1 MACFFISLKTSNY
14 LLHIKFIIDKFCEF
28 EKIQSEEEKSKIKD
42 KVLAYESDILIRINF
57 SLEYELPYP
66 FLKKILGLRDQAV
79 LKFIIKNEKNAV
91 LSNFCNDNDKIK
103 HIKGKISEIVNF
115 SFLFPFFLNF
125 NTDTISLS
133 CLKLALNKLKIQIN
147 INDIINIICNQKE
160 KEFVSI
166 DVNDINDIEI
176 CSSLIDELVLSK
188 IQKVKTHEEHNVNNI
203 NNIKKQNFF
212 IANTEYD
219 IGTKPKSETKEKSK
233 NETFLKKKRK

>member
-42 KVLAYESDILIRINF
+42 KVLAYESDILIRNNF

-115 SFLFPFFLNF
+115 SFLFPFFF
-125 NTDTISLS
+125 
-133 CLKLALNKLKIQIN
+133 
-147 INDIINIICNQKE
+147 
-160 KEFVSI
+160 EF
-166 DVNDINDIEI
+166 
-176 CSSLIDELVLSK
+176 
-188 IQKVKTHEEHNVNNI
+188 
-203 NNIKKQNFF
+203 
-212 IANTEYD
+212 
-219 IGTKPKSETKEKSK
+219 
-233 NETFLKKKRK
+233 